1 MATYYADSSV
11 LVKRHVPELGTHWVQ
26 TLTDPAAGHLF
37 ITSRVSVVE
46 GISALNRRQREG
58 SLGPAEFLRMVT
70 DFEGL
75 CATTYQLMEVTPELM
90 AQTRRLLEQHV
101 LRAYDAVQLASA
113 LLTDRVLRANGEA
126 LLTLRAADERVL
138 TVARVE
144 GWTWITRTGIRR

>member
-11 LVKRHVPELGTHWVQ
+11 LVKRHVPESGTPWVQ

-37 ITSRVSVVE
+37 VTSRISVVE
-46 GISALNRRQREG
+46 VVSALNRRQRDG
-58 SLGPAEFLRMVT
+58 RLSPAQYRRMVT

-75 CATTYQLMEVTPELM
+75 CATTYQLVEVTPELV
-90 AQTRRLLEQHV
+90 AHTRRLLEQHA

-126 LLTLRAADERVL
+126 PLTLLAADERVL
-138 TVARVE
+138 TAAGVE
-144 GWTWITRTGIRR
+144 GLAVDNPNWHP